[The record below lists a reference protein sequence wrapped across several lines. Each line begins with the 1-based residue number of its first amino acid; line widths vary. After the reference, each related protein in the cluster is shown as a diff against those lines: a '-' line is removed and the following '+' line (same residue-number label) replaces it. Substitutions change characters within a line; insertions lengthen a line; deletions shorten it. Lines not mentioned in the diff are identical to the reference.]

1 MSKGAPAP
9 PPQKGN
15 FIQFALMMMVIFLGY
30 QLFFGQRNV
39 QTEPRTTDEILES
52 MRDLNLRVMD
62 LDIQREFQAL
72 QQEVRSEVR
81 EGRMTQE
88 DGDAILIE
96 GLVLTADTQF
106 KGGLIH
112 DDGTGRQGYYKKVD
126 RAFFT
131 MQGWYEKYHLKPA
144 WSEPVEVA
152 PKEVRPEETVTAESL
167 YGAIVVDLSERN
179 KSRRAFGLVPGGYQI
194 LDGLVRMTGSV
205 PNFSYWFA
213 ALILALL
220 VRLSVWPLFTKQI
233 QTSRKQAQLLPQI
246 KEIQAKYKQ
255 KGPQT
260 GMEMQKELQALY
272 QQYGVNPAAGCLIMF
287 VLAPLFITIYNFMLL
302 YRFEFQKGTFLWI
315 SPETTT
321 FLGLQTA
328 SNLGQRDVLLIVVY
342 GISMI
347 VTTMLQPVS
356 DPQSVRTQR
365 LLGLGISVFFTIIMF
380 FYPLPSA
387 FILYWIFTNV
397 FATAHTLI
405 EYRKPAPQLVKVAS
419 AAGGVI
425 PTESSL
431 SGNGK
436 AEEPRPVVVPR
447 SGQKTKKSG
456 GKKKKR
462 K

>member
-1 MSKGAPAP
+1 MSKGAAP

-15 FIQFALMMMVIFLGY
+15 FIQFALIMMVIFMGY

-39 QTEPRTTDEILES
+39 EPDNRTTEEVLAK
-52 MRDLNLRVMD
+52 MRELNLQVMD
-62 LDIQREFQAL
+62 LQIQREFQVL
-72 QQEVRSEVR
+72 QNGIREDVR
-81 EGRMTQE
+81 EGRLEQE
-88 DGDAILIE
+88 AGDALLME

-112 DDGTGRQGYYKKVD
+112 NDGTGKPGYYKKVD
-126 RAFFT
+126 RSFQT
-131 MQGWYEKYHLKPA
+131 MQSWYGKYHNKEV
-144 WSEPVEVA
+144 WNEPFEVA
-152 PKEVRPEETVTAESL
+152 PKEARPETSVSAESL
-167 YGAIVVDLSERN
+167 YGAIVTDLSERN

-205 PNFSYWFA
+205 PSFSYWFA
-213 ALILALL
+213 ALVLALL
-220 VRLSVWPLFTKQI
+220 VRLSVWPLFSKQI

-246 KEIQAKYKQ
+246 KEIQAKYKE
-255 KGPQT
+255 KGPNT

-315 SPETTT
+315 NPDSTT
-321 FLGLQTA
+321 FMGLEA
-328 SNLGQRDVLLIVVY
+328 ANNLGQRDPSLIILY
-342 GISMI
+342 GVSMI
-347 VTTMLQPVS
+347 VTTMLQPVT
-356 DPQSVRTQR
+356 DPQNVRTQR
-365 LLGLGISVFFTIIMF
+365 LLGLGMSVFFSIIMF

-405 EYRKPAPQLVKVAS
+405 EYRKPAPPLVKVAS

-436 AEEPRPVVVPR
+436 PKEVDPNFLTKT
-447 SGQKTKKSG
+447 SKSTKKPT
-456 GKKKKR
+456 GKKKK

>member
-1 MSKGAPAP
+1 MSKGAAP

-15 FIQFALMMMVIFLGY
+15 FIQFALIMMVIFMGY

-39 QTEPRTTDEILES
+39 EPDTRTPDQVLEK
-52 MRDLNLRVMD
+52 MRELNLLVMD
-62 LDIQREFQAL
+62 LDISREFQAL
-72 QQEVRSEVR
+72 QQSVREEVRQ
-81 EGRMTQE
+81 GRLEQPA
-88 DGDAILIE
+88 GDALLVE

-112 DDGTGRQGYYKKVD
+112 SDGTGRPGYYKKVD
-126 RAFFT
+126 RAFHT
-131 MQGWYEKYHLKPA
+131 MQGWYEKYHHKPA
-144 WSEPVEVA
+144 WTEPVAVA
-152 PKEVRPEETVTAESL
+152 PKEARPEEVVSAEGL
-167 YGAIVVDLSERN
+167 YSAIVTDLSARN
-179 KSRRAFGLVPGGYQI
+179 TTRRAFGLVPGGFLI
-194 LDGLVRMTGSV
+194 LDGLVRMTGSI
-205 PNFSYWFA
+205 PSFSYWFA

-220 VRLSVWPLFTKQI
+220 VRLSVWPLFSKQI

-246 KEIQAKYKQ
+246 KEIQAKHKE

-315 SPETTT
+315 NPDTTT
-321 FLGLQTA
+321 FLGLQAA
-328 SNLGQRDVLLIVVY
+328 SNLGQRDVLLVILY
-342 GISMI
+342 GVSMI
-347 VTTMLQPVS
+347 VTTMLQPVT
-356 DPQSVRTQR
+356 DPQNVRTQR
-365 LLGLGISVFFTIIMF
+365 LLGLGMSVFFSIIMF

-405 EYRKPAPQLVKVAS
+405 EYRKPAPPLVKVAS

-436 AEEPRPVVVPR
+436 TKEVDPNFLT
-447 SGQKTKKSG
+447 KTGKSTG
-456 GKKKKR
+456 KSAGKKKK